1 MVKVSDNSQANDE
14 DEDEDDDSR
23 TYGSFIESMIYQ
35 TGIHPRQQSFP
46 YSISIEVLF
55 TIARFHSLF
64 SS

>member
-1 MVKVSDNSQANDE
+1 MVKVSDNSQAN
-14 DEDEDDDSR
+14 DEDDDSR

-46 YSISIEVLF
+46 YSVSFEVLF

>member
-1 MVKVSDNSQANDE
+1 MVKVSDNSQAN

-46 YSISIEVLF
+46 YSVSFEVWF
-55 TIARFHSLF
+55 TIARFLSLF